1 MSNILQG
8 SDKPKFP
15 GSFPGNV
22 APPVILSV
30 EMAALLGKSMLAAG
44 EKPLTN
50 VDLAGASLE
59 TVTPPFRAN
68 NPNIATMAA
77 LAAKRLIVPT
87 FVNGFSMGDGYIRQ
101 DQAGI
106 VTGKLQIGLPANTTI
121 TPNLST
127 GQFVIATGLPPCVG
141 NSSTGFMT
149 NIYGPYVT
157 LGGQK
162 MVSMLLVY
170 VDSAGDLRCYVADS
184 TSITNTLAAPFPL
197 LIDFSYLTNLASA

>member
-30 EMAALLGKSMLAAG
+30 EMAALLGKSVLAAG

-50 VDLAGASLE
+50 VDLAGAILE

-68 NPNIATMAA
+68 NPKIATMAA

-87 FVNGFSMGDGYIRQ
+87 FANGFSMGNGHIRQ

-106 VTGKLQIGLPANTTI
+106 VTGKLQINLPANTTI
-121 TPNLST
+121 TPNPST
-127 GQFVIATGLPPCVG
+127 GEFVIATGLPPCVG
-141 NSSTGFMT
+141 NSSAGFMT
-149 NIYGPYVT
+149 NTCGPYIT

-162 MVSMLLVY
+162 MVSTPLVY
-170 VDSAGDLRCYVADS
+170 VDVAGNLRCYVADGA
-184 TSITNTLAAPFPL
+184 IVNALATPLPL
-197 LIDFSYLTNLASA
+197 LIDFSYLTDLASA